1 MPPLALSDEQLDA
14 VFRAARPLR
23 VADRDAFLQEVAAA
37 LQGRS
42 EIGDGDV
49 YRAIAEVQR
58 KFWDPP
64 QLAISRQSI
73 PARQTKPAV
82 FSELKPNRVI
92 PWKQHGSAS

>member
-23 VADRDAFLQEVAAA
+23 VADRDAFLQDVAAA

-49 YRAIAEVQR
+49 YRVLADIQR
-58 KFWDPP
+58 HHHDPP
-64 QLAISRQSI
+64 LMDHLPQHRRA
-73 PARQTKPAV
+73 AR
-82 FSELKPNRVI
+82 
-92 PWKQHGSAS
+92 